1 MRTFMSHLAKD
12 FEKNILNIIGDF
24 AGSWCFI
31 DKRYPICRL
40 RTGEYHRLRFNITK
54 RRHLG
59 KIFVE
64 RVNPKNGVISRK
76 WLKTE
81 HWQAS
86 YDIQMLMQCRA
97 LQESLRTLNAVVDT
111 KHLHLQIKVCKNAM
125 NFDAILVI

>member
-40 RTGEYHRLRFNITK
+40 RTGEYHRLRFNITR

-64 RVNPKNGVISRK
+64 RVNPQNGVISRK
-76 WLKTE
+76 WLKKE

-97 LQESLRTLNAVVDT
+97 LQESLMKLNAVVDT